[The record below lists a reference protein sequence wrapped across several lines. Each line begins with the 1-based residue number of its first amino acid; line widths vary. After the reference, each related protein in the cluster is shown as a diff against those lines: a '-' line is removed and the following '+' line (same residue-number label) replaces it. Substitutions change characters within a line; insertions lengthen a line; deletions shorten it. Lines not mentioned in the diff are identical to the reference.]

1 MAASLLI
8 AARVTPETKASFRAL
23 ADRQELTESALLKRM
38 IDLSIQ
44 SVGAASGNVLASAH
58 REARQARLC
67 IRLRTED
74 QLLLRERAAAR
85 QMAAATYASV
95 LVRAHLR
102 SLSPLPKD
110 ELLALKR
117 SIAELASIGRN
128 INQIAWVANDGG
140 RLPGSVRE
148 EFRAMLK
155 ICEALRDNTKALLK
169 VNAKSWEAGH
179 AEVQG

>member
-8 AARVTPETKASFRAL
+8 ATRVTSETKASFRAL
-23 ADRQELTESALLKRM
+23 AERQGLTESALLKRM
-38 IDLSIQ
+38 IDLSLQ
-44 SVGAASGNVLASAH
+44 SVGAGSGGVLASAH

-67 IRLRTED
+67 VRLRAED
-74 QLLLRERAAAR
+74 QLLLRDRAAAR

-102 SLSPLPKD
+102 SLSPLPKG

-117 SIAELASIGRN
+117 STAELASIGRN
-128 INQIAWVANDGG
+128 INQIARVANEGG

-155 ICEALRDNTKALLK
+155 ICEALRDDTKALLK
-169 VNAKSWEAGH
+169 ANVNSWEVGH
-179 AEVQG
+179 AELQG